1 MVWAITTREDATT
14 VQRWVDTFHI
24 SLPVL
29 LDTDGAVT
37 ADYEQTMAFPTGA
50 YPQEWLIGTDG
61 VIEYYSNEL
70 EYDELV
76 ELIEREL
83 DGG

>member
-1 MVWAITTREDATT
+1 MK
-14 VQRWVDTFHI
+14 VQQWVDLFDIT
-24 SLPVL
+24 LPVL
-29 LDTDGAVT
+29 LDIDRSVT

-76 ELIEREL
+76 TVIEAELAG
-83 DGG
+83 D

>member
-1 MVWAITTREDATT
+1 MVWAISTREDADT
-14 VQRWVDTFHI
+14 VARWADSFDIT
-24 SLPVL
+24 LPVL
-29 LDTDGAVT
+29 LDSDGSVT
-37 ADYEQTMAFPTGA
+37 REYEQTMAFPTGA

-70 EYDELV
+70 EYDELR

-83 DGG
+83 AGG